1 MADSEWLIVKLAL
14 QSLPITTMKM
24 IVKLVCWRFW
34 SVSKVAIQLAN
45 ANIQSYIDIKYL
57 GYIT

>member
-1 MADSEWLIVKLAL
+1 MAEYEKLAL

-45 ANIQSYIDIKYL
+45 ANIQSYIDINYL